1 MTLSARCSL
10 AHLSQNQ
17 RPRPVLLLAGLGVCV
32 LFWLFSAGCS
42 KARTEEP
49 TVSVQV
55 ALVEKQTIQR
65 TVPAEAILFPLQQS
79 ALVPKVSAPVK
90 AFYVKRGS
98 RVRKGQLLAVL
109 ENRDLA
115 AAAQENKGAYDQAQ
129 AAYETTTAASLPE
142 EIQKAKLDTQ
152 VAKETL
158 DATQNVYDSRQELY
172 KQGAL
177 PRKDL
182 DQASVNLVQAR
193 SQYHIAEKHLNS
205 LMAVGQKQELK
216 SASGQ
221 LESAKGK
228 YLGAQAQ
235 LSYSEIRS
243 PIDGVVTDRPLYPG
257 EMAAAGTP
265 LITVMDISQV
275 IARAHIPQD
284 RAALLKVGDKAT
296 ITIPGVEKP
305 VDGRVTIVS
314 PALDPN
320 STTVE
325 IWVQAKNPE
334 QHMKPGASVQV
345 SMLSQTVPDALVV
358 PPSAILTAADGGTS
372 VMVVGSDNRA
382 HQKAVKTGIK
392 QGDEIQ
398 IVDGVSEGEQVIASG
413 AYGMP
418 DNTKGTI
425 EPGKESSQP
434 EKSPGKE
441 NAKNEN

>member
-49 TVSVQV
+49 TVGVQV

-398 IVDGVSEGEQVIASG
+398 IVDGVSEGEKVIASG
-413 AYGMP
+413 AYGLP
-418 DNTKGTI
+418 DNTKVTI

-441 NAKNEN
+441 NAKDEK